1 MRNKSIVLLGTLDT
15 KGEELLF
22 LKDQIERR
30 QCDVIMID
38 VSMGGEPLI
47 RGGVG
52 PEEIA
57 RLGGRS
63 IEEIRKSHDRSSITQ
78 IMEKGAVA
86 KVKQLCSEG
95 KLDAIVAMGGVSMA
109 FFGGHVMETIPFG
122 VPKFIVC
129 PGAMPAYISSWFNAT
144 DVTVM
149 QSIVDFAG
157 LNELLKNV
165 LVRVAGGICGMAQAT
180 DVPSLH
186 LAKKSIAITQFGFS
200 ENCARMVRQHLQE
213 RGYVVYS
220 FHAQGIGDR
229 AMDNLIMEGFF
240 GGVIDIVSCGVIE
253 EIFKGNRAAGPKRM
267 EAAGEIGLAQVIAP
281 CSVNITNAGP
291 NRIDFEKY
299 ASREKKYKIDDLRIL
314 TRYNAEELTL
324 AAKVY
329 ADKLNKAKG
338 PVKILIPTRGWSSL
352 DRNGSILHAP
362 EEDKVFV
369 YELRRHLKPE
379 IEIEQLDVHL
389 EDPPFAQALV
399 ESFIH
404 LSKGLDN

>member
-1 MRNKSIVLLGTLDT
+1 MLLGTLDT

-22 LKDQIERR
+22 LKDQIEQRS
-30 QCDVIMID
+30 CEVVMID
-38 VSMGGEPLI
+38 VSMGGEPLT
-47 RGGVG
+47 RAEVG

-57 RLGGRS
+57 RSGGKS
-63 IEEIRKSHDRSSITQ
+63 LEEIRESQDRSTITQ
-78 IMEKGAVA
+78 IMEKGAIA
-86 KVKQLCSEG
+86 RVKQLCSEG
-95 KLDAIVAMGGVSMA
+95 RLDGIVAMGGVSMA
-109 FFGGHVMETIPFG
+109 LFGGHVMETVPFG

-157 LNELLKNV
+157 LNELVKNV

-180 DVPSLH
+180 DVSSVRLP
-186 LAKKSIAITQFGFS
+186 KKSIAITQFGFS
-200 ENCARMVRQHLQE
+200 ENCARLVRQHLEE
-213 RGYVVYS
+213 RRYIVYP

-240 GGVIDIVSCGVIE
+240 DGVIDIVSCGVIE
-253 EIFKGNRAAGPKRM
+253 EMFKGNRGAGPKRL
-267 EAAGEIGLAQVIAP
+267 EAAGERGLPQVIAP
-281 CSVNITNAGP
+281 CSINITNAGP
-291 NRIDFEKY
+291 NRRYAEKY
-299 ASREKKYKIDDLRIL
+299 ASRERKYKIDDLRIL

-352 DRNGSILHAP
+352 DRNGSILHSP

-369 YELRRHLKPE
+369 DELRRHLKPE
-379 IEIEQLDVHL
+379 IQIERLDVHL